1 MKFHLVIV
9 FAAAIAAAGCTG
21 SESAYLPGTGGNK
34 GSGGGSGGAFGEG
47 GTIGGSSGGALGEG
61 GTIGAGSGGAFGGSG
76 GARQDSGAD
85 TTPAD
90 GGADAAGGGT
100 LSFQTD
106 IAYVLRQSCGGCH
119 LSQQTQGNFDMKI
132 VDDLAPGPAAYPSV
146 TGPVTAAHA
155 GCVRLDASKRRVVP
169 GKPDNS
175 LLFIKINTGNPPAG
189 CGKHMPDGA
198 SMTPEQIAKIRTW
211 ISQGARM

>member
-1 MKFHLVIV
+1 MKFHMVIV
-9 FAAAIAAAGCTG
+9 LTSALAAAGCTG
-21 SESAYLPGTGGNK
+21 SESGDLPGTGGK
-34 GSGGGSGGAFGEG
+34 TGSGGAFGSG
-47 GTIGGSSGGALGEG
+47 GTMGGSSGGAFGSG
-61 GTIGAGSGGAFGGSG
+61 GTMAAGSGGAFGGSG

-85 TTPAD
+85 TTTAD
-90 GGADAAGGGT
+90 GGADAADGDGT
-100 LSFQTD
+100 LSFLTD

-155 GCVRLDASKRRVVP
+155 GCLSLDASKRRVVP
-169 GKPDNS
+169 GKPDSS
-175 LLFIKINTGNPPAG
+175 LLFIKISVPKPPNG

-198 SMTPEQIAKIRTW
+198 NMTPQQIAKIRAW
-211 ISQGARM
+211 ISQGAPM